1 MASLN
6 RVLLLGNLT
15 RDPDLKY
22 TQGGTAVCNFG
33 LAMNRRFKT
42 RDGQDQEEVCFVDIE
57 VFGRQAETCENY
69 LQKGSPA
76 LVEGRLRL
84 DRWEDRSTG
93 QPRSRLRV
101 TALRVQFMG
110 SPGGGDDFSDR
121 GTDRPQQEATPETSS
136 TPTSPPPQQSP
147 GTPGSS
153 ENSDND
159 IDDEIPF

>member
-22 TQGGTAVCNFG
+22 TQGGTAICNFG

-57 VFGRQAETCENY
+57 VFGRQAETCKNY
-69 LQKGSPA
+69 LQKGAPA
-76 LVEGRLRL
+76 LVEGRLKL
-84 DRWEDRSTG
+84 DRWEDRNTG

-110 SPGGGDDFSDR
+110 SPGGGDDFNNS
-121 GTDRPQQEATPETSS
+121 GEDRPQQAAQPAPSRS
-136 TPTSPPPQQSP
+136 QTSPPQQPSRAQEP
-147 GTPGSS
+147 S
-153 ENSDND
+153 ENSDL
-159 IDDEIPF
+159 DDEIPF